1 MVRRMRHAENRQRLR
16 RMGIS
21 GALVAILLVVVAIA
35 FVGIAVA
42 VMGGYLGTA
51 SVKTDVMIEKLD
63 LVANGQSVVAVRNT
77 GNVRIT
83 SITATLTCD
92 QTKSPSSPSFNLGGG
107 GTGTAT
113 ASAGLDPGKTISVT
127 WDAGNLIPGETCRL
141 TIEATAANGATAAA
155 SASAIV
161 RP

>member
-1 MVRRMRHAENRQRLR
+1 MRHVEDRQRLR

-42 VMGGYLGTA
+42 VMSGYLGTA
-51 SVKTDVMIEKLD
+51 SVKTDIMVEKLD
-63 LVANGQSVVAVRNT
+63 LVAKGASVVTLRNT

-83 SITATLTCD
+83 SIDRATLTCD
-92 QTKSPSSPSFNLGGG
+92 QTASPTAPTIDLG
-107 GTGTAT
+107 
-113 ASAGLDPGKTISVT
+113 AGLDPGKTASAT
-127 WDAGNLIPGETCRL
+127 WNAGDLIPGETCRL
-141 TIEATAANGATAAA
+141 TIEATAANGATVAA

>member
-1 MVRRMRHAENRQRLR
+1 MRHAENRQRLR

-42 VMGGYLGTA
+42 VMSGYLGTA
-51 SVKTDVMIEKLD
+51 SVKTDIMVEKLD
-63 LVANGQSVVAVRNT
+63 LVAKGASIVTLRNT

-83 SITATLTCD
+83 SIDKIILMCD
-92 QTKSPSSPSFNLGGG
+92 QSGN
-107 GTGTAT
+107 AT
-113 ASAGLDPGKTISVT
+113 AAPTIDLGAGLDPGKTASAT
-127 WDAGNLIPGETCRL
+127 WNAGDLIPGETCRL
-141 TIEATAANGATAAA
+141 TIEATAANGAKVAA

>member
-1 MVRRMRHAENRQRLR
+1 MGQVESKQRLR

-42 VMGGYLGTA
+42 VMSGFLGTA
-51 SVKTDVMIEKLD
+51 SVKTDIMIEKLD
-63 LVANGQSVVAVRNT
+63 LVANGHSVAVLRNT
-77 GNVRIT
+77 GNVRIN
-83 SITATLTCD
+83 SVDEVTLTCA
-92 QTKSPSSPSFNLGGG
+92 QTQSPAQPQFDLG
-107 GTGTAT
+107 
-113 ASAGLDPGKTISVT
+113 AGLDPGKTATAT
-127 WDAGNLIPGETCRL
+127 WQTTLVPGETCTL
-141 TIEATAANGATAAA
+141 TIEATAANGAKVAT

>member
-1 MVRRMRHAENRQRLR
+1 MRWAEDKQRLR
-16 RMGIS
+16 KMGIS

-42 VMGGYLGTA
+42 VMSGFLGTA
-51 SVKTDVMIEKLD
+51 SVKTDIMIEKLD
-63 LVANGQSVVAVRNT
+63 LVAKGQSVVVVRNT

-83 SITATLTCD
+83 DITTATLTCD
-92 QTKSPSSPSFNLGGG
+92 QTSGAKSPSFSLGGG

-113 ASAGLDPGKTISVT
+113 AGLDPGKTISVT
-127 WDAGNLIPGETCRL
+127 WDAGDLVPGETCRL
-141 TIEATAANGATAAA
+141 TIEATAANNAKVAA

>member
-1 MVRRMRHAENRQRLR
+1 MRHAENRQRLR

-51 SVKTDVMIEKLD
+51 SVKTDIMIEKLD
-63 LVANGQSVVAVRNT
+63 LVASGQSVLVIRNT
-77 GNVRIT
+77 GNVRINSIDEAKLACGGSSTDLT
-83 SITATLTCD
+83 STI
-92 QTKSPSSPSFNLGGG
+92 
-107 GTGTAT
+107 
-113 ASAGLDPGKTISVT
+113 SAAISNLDPGKTAAAMFDLSKVISGI
-127 WDAGNLIPGETCRL
+127 APGETCTL
-141 TIEATAANGATAAA
+141 SITASAANGAKVAA
-155 SASAIV
+155 SASAMV

>member
-1 MVRRMRHAENRQRLR
+1 MRWAEDRQRLR

-42 VMGGYLGTA
+42 VMSGYLGTA
-51 SVKTDVMIEKLD
+51 SVKTDIMVEKLD
-63 LVANGQSVVAVRNT
+63 LVAKGASVVTLRNT

-83 SITATLTCD
+83 SIDKVTLTCD
-92 QTKSPSSPSFNLGGG
+92 QSGNATVPPIDL
-107 GTGTAT
+107 GTG
-113 ASAGLDPGKTISVT
+113 GLDPGKTASTT
-127 WDAGNLIPGETCRL
+127 WDTNLIPGETCRL
-141 TIEATAANGATAAA
+141 TIEATAANGAKVAA

>member
-1 MVRRMRHAENRQRLR
+1 MVRRMRHAENGQRLR

-51 SVKTDVMIEKLD
+51 SVKTDIMIEKLD
-63 LVANGQSVVAVRNT
+63 LVASGQSVLVIRNT
-77 GNVRIT
+77 GNVRIA
-83 SITATLTCD
+83 SIDSATLTCGA
-92 QTKSPSSPSFNLGGG
+92 S
-107 GTGTAT
+107 GTGGNST
-113 ASAGLDPGKTISVT
+113 SINVPSIKDIKDLDPGKTAAVT
-127 WDAGNLIPGETCRL
+127 FQIQNAVPGATCTL
-141 TIEATAANGATAAA
+141 SITGTAANGATVAA
-155 SASAIV
+155 SASAII

>member
-1 MVRRMRHAENRQRLR
+1 MRHAENRQRLR

-42 VMGGYLGTA
+42 VMSGYLGTA

-63 LVANGQSVVAVRNT
+63 LVAKGQSVVVVRNT
-77 GNVRIT
+77 GNVRING
-83 SITATLTCD
+83 ITAKLVCD
-92 QTKSPSSPSFNLGGG
+92 QSSPTPPTFPLGGG
-107 GTGTAT
+107 GTGTTTAT

-155 SASAIV
+155 SASAVV

>member
-1 MVRRMRHAENRQRLR
+1 MVRRMRHAENGQRLR

-51 SVKTDVMIEKLD
+51 SVKTDIMIEKLD
-63 LVANGQSVVAVRNT
+63 LVASGQSVLVIRNT
-77 GNVRIT
+77 GNVRIA
-83 SITATLTCD
+83 SIDSATLTCGA
-92 QTKSPSSPSFNLGGG
+92 S
-107 GTGTAT
+107 GTGGNST
-113 ASAGLDPGKTISVT
+113 SINVSSIKDLDPGKTAAVT
-127 WDAGNLIPGETCRL
+127 FQIQNPVPGTTCTL
-141 TIEATAANGATAAA
+141 SITAKAANGATVAA
-155 SASAIV
+155 SASAII

>member
-1 MVRRMRHAENRQRLR
+1 MRHAENRQRLR

-51 SVKTDVMIEKLD
+51 SVKTDIMIEKLD
-63 LVANGQSVVAVRNT
+63 LVASGQSVLVIRNT
-77 GNVRIT
+77 GNVRIA
-83 SITATLTCD
+83 SIDSATLTCGA
-92 QTKSPSSPSFNLGGG
+92 S
-107 GTGTAT
+107 GTGGNST
-113 ASAGLDPGKTISVT
+113 SINVSSIKDLDPGKTAAVT
-127 WDAGNLIPGETCRL
+127 FQIQSAVPGTTCTL
-141 TIEATAANGATAAA
+141 SITAKAANGATVAA
-155 SASAIV
+155 SASAII

>member
-1 MVRRMRHAENRQRLR
+1 MRHVENRQRLR

-51 SVKTDVMIEKLD
+51 SVKTDIMVEKLD
-63 LVANGQSVVAVRNT
+63 LVAKGASVVTLRNT

-83 SITATLTCD
+83 SIDKVTLMCD
-92 QTKSPSSPSFNLGGG
+92 QSGN
-107 GTGTAT
+107 AT
-113 ASAGLDPGKTISVT
+113 APKIDLSAGLDPGKTASAT
-127 WDAGNLIPGETCRL
+127 WDTNLIPGETCRL
-141 TIEATAANGATAAA
+141 TIQATAANGAKVAA

>member
-1 MVRRMRHAENRQRLR
+1 MRHAENRQRLR

-51 SVKTDVMIEKLD
+51 SVKTDIMIEKLD
-63 LVANGQSVVAVRNT
+63 LVASGQSVLVIRNT
-77 GNVRIT
+77 GNVRIA
-83 SITATLTCD
+83 SLKAATLTCGAGG
-92 QTKSPSSPSFNLGGG
+92 SPTDLTSDI
-107 GTGTAT
+107 
-113 ASAGLDPGKTISVT
+113 SAAISNLDPGKTGAATFQLKNAV
-127 WDAGNLIPGETCRL
+127 PGETCTL
-141 TIEATAANGATAAA
+141 SITANAANGATVAA
-155 SASAIV
+155 SASAII

>member
-1 MVRRMRHAENRQRLR
+1 MRFRRLGAKA
-16 RMGIS
+16 GIS

-51 SVKTDVMIEKLD
+51 SVKTDIMIEKLD
-63 LVANGQSVVAVRNT
+63 LVASGQSVLVIRNT
-77 GNVRIT
+77 GNVRIA
-83 SITATLTCD
+83 SIDKVTLMCD
-92 QTKSPSSPSFNLGGG
+92 QSGN
-107 GTGTAT
+107 AT
-113 ASAGLDPGKTISVT
+113 APKIDLSAGLDPGKTASAT
-127 WDAGNLIPGETCRL
+127 WDTNLIPGETCRL
-141 TIEATAANGATAAA
+141 TIEATAANGAKVAA